1 LLLASLC
8 RTKTVFL
15 NIWIIVRVGEW
26 RYFCCCNVRGREGG
40 KKEGG
45 GGLMSFRI
53 ALGSESYNGRSKPD
67 V

>member
-26 RYFCCCNVRGREGG
+26 RYFRCCIVRGRGGG
-40 KKEGG
+40 KE
-45 GGLMSFRI
+45 
-53 ALGSESYNGRSKPD
+53 EEEEEEEED
-67 V
+67 C